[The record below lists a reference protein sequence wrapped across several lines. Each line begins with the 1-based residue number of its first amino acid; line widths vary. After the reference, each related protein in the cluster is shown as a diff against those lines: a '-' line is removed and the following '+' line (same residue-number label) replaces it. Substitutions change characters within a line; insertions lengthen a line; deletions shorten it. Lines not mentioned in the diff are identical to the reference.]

1 MNRVFKLLLITRR
14 GPNFTPREVWSL
26 KLQQRRNKISRE
38 RGSLAPSRQ
47 RRAGEQQTMT
57 DGGPRDTPLYG
68 LQVNLSVEPRG
79 CALHEIMPGQ
89 LDRDWC
95 VCSSPSCASVASP
108 PALPRTFSP
117 SPVASSAIIFA
128 FVSLIFFRHFFV
140 FLPHFYMVY
149 RHRCYVFSPPRHS
162 TPPPPLYEVDVSS
175 FLPYPSF
182 SPFVLIIVM
191 VILVLLRI
199 SYYCFLLAS

>member
-128 FVSLIFFRHFFV
+128 FVSFIFLDISLCSFHIFIWFIV
-140 FLPHFYMVY
+140 TVIMYFLLRVIPFLLLLCMRLMFPHFCHIHHSPHLSSSSLWLSLSSSVY
-149 RHRCYVFSPPRHS
+149 HI
-162 TPPPPLYEVDVSS
+162 T
-175 FLPYPSF
+175 
-182 SPFVLIIVM
+182 VL
-191 VILVLLRI
+191 
-199 SYYCFLLAS
+199 F